1 MYLCVYVCVYGI
13 VGLMYTVHRTEVIAT
28 MYVYTGIVLKY
39 SKQCMNVVRIICRIL
54 YTVQC
59 TVCTVH
65 CTVYSVQ
72 CALYSVHCTVY
83 TVGRTLNTVR
93 RTLYGVECIH
103 AYLNRINV
111 LRTLHKFKS

>member
-54 YTVQC
+54 YTV
-59 TVCTVH
+59 
-65 CTVYSVQ
+65 SVQ